1 MAQLKA
7 NGSYEITPDMRE
19 KLEDFVG
26 GYATE
31 EETKETIH
39 NTYARTGYVMD
50 PHTAVAAHVCAQYR
64 DDSKDETKCLVV
76 STASPYKFI
85 HSVMTAIDDKYA
97 DADEFE
103 LIDEL
108 CSISGMPVPHAIEE
122 IRNADIR
129 HTTECDA
136 EAMKDT
142 VKTILGV

>member
-1 MAQLKA
+1 
-7 NGSYEITPDMRE
+7 MRE

-76 STASPYKFI
+76 STAK
-85 HSVMTAIDDKYA
+85 SV
-97 DADEFE
+97 
-103 LIDEL
+103 
-108 CSISGMPVPHAIEE
+108 
-122 IRNADIR
+122 
-129 HTTECDA
+129 
-136 EAMKDT
+136 
-142 VKTILGV
+142 